1 MLNFIFSLLVG
12 MVPEVLYF
20 TLFIVFTK
28 GLKEKRIRLF
38 LLIALSYILC
48 IMIIRYELLFYIIF
62 IFVIYFILKLLYKEN
77 TQIIDVFI
85 IMYASFYLTI
95 VSYLIFFAKD
105 IYSYILMYILN
116 RILLFSIF
124 VFHKYFNKLYEKYKR
139 YWNRND
145 NIKRPIKS
153 ITLRNISIIVINC
166 IIFIMNIICLYMI
179 NLVLKWGVIYGLAI

>member
-38 LLIALSYILC
+38 FLISLAYILC
-48 IMIIRYELLFYIIF
+48 IMIIRYEILFYVLFIF
-62 IFVIYFILKLLYKEN
+62 IVYFILKILFKEK
-77 TQIIDVFI
+77 TQIIDIFL
-85 IMYASFYLTI
+85 IMISI
-95 VSYLIFFAKD
+95 SYLAFTSLLVYFANN
-105 IYSYILMYILN
+105 INSYIFLYIIN

-124 VFHKYFNKLYEKYKR
+124 IFRKYFNKLYEKYTK

-145 NIKRPIKS
+145 KIKRPIKS
-153 ITLRNISIIVINC
+153 ITLRNISVIGMNF
-166 IIFIMNIICLYMI
+166 IIFIIYIISLYMI
-179 NLVLKWGVIYGLAI
+179 ELIAK